1 MVFCLADGEAVEG
14 EIFEDDFFFFGGA
27 PRSHDFKLYFGDLFI
42 YWVIACILV
51 IFFQW
56 VGFLL

>member
-14 EIFEDDFFFFGGA
+14 KIFEDDFFFGGA
-27 PRSHDFKLYFGDLFI
+27 HMSHDFKLYFGDLFI
-42 YWVIACILV
+42 YWVIACILG